1 MEALPKTVCLKS
13 GNMSWLLRFEAMKF
27 IRSKKT
33 AAVLLLLMLALLG
46 MVMYNARLDKAYWNR
61 VSRDL
66 SWERTLVN
74 NESRKLEVQME
85 ELLQGDFQDQDAY
98 DKLND
103 HYKFYRMHNLFIY
116 RQQLMIKFYLKGE
129 ASALERIELWLERD
143 RHMLKKLQ
151 AGFTFLEE
159 NVDQVRQRLLVNE
172 YMLAEG
178 IEPLNSPHTMTAVN
192 FLYQLMGYPW
202 VLIPLIAMALLN
214 IDIFSGEMEGGAYK
228 ILYAQPYSRRRV
240 LAAKFLVHFTA
251 GAALI
256 SLLVLLVFAG
266 VAGLN
271 GLGNPDYP
279 CPYHGATYQGQK
291 LAGSG
296 DSLTFLPW
304 RSYMGKVLPL
314 YLLLL
319 AFVTAFIG
327 ACSLILSST
336 ANTVNILFSLVVL
349 DFISRTL
356 FPPEHAFNTLWPL
369 AAADINGVLQGAF
382 RLSALAYLLLLTI
395 LSALFLIGACFVLQ
409 RRDLTGGIGA

>member
-1 MEALPKTVCLKS
+1 
-13 GNMSWLLRFEAMKF
+13 
-27 IRSKKT
+27 
-33 AAVLLLLMLALLG
+33 
-46 MVMYNARLDKAYWNR
+46 
-61 VSRDL
+61 
-66 SWERTLVN
+66 
-74 NESRKLEVQME
+74 ME

-228 ILYAQPYSRRRV
+228 ILYAQPYSRRGFWRQNS
-240 LAAKFLVHFTA
+240 LSLYRRRRSSASGICLCWCSEAADESSHPAPTRHHLSRPEA
-251 GAALI
+251 
-256 SLLVLLVFAG
+256 
-266 VAGLN
+266 
-271 GLGNPDYP
+271 
-279 CPYHGATYQGQK
+279 CR
-291 LAGSG
+291 SG
-296 DSLTFLPW
+296 DSRPFCLGEAIW
-304 RSYMGKVLPL
+304 EGCPL

-327 ACSLILSST
+327 A
-336 ANTVNILFSLVVL
+336 A
-349 DFISRTL
+349 
-356 FPPEHAFNTLWPL
+356 P
-369 AAADINGVLQGAF
+369 
-382 RLSALAYLLLLTI
+382 
-395 LSALFLIGACFVLQ
+395 
-409 RRDLTGGIGA
+409 